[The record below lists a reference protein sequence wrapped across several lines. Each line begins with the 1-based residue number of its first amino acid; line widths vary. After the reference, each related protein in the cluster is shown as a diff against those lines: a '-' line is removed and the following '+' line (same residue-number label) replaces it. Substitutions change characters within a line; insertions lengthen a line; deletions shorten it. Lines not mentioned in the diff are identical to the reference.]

1 MTVRDRERNTEKDRD
16 RERCGNGDGE
26 RETESRR
33 TLLTFMPSHRETARN
48 GLKARRVRIERNAGT
63 SSAPDQ
69 TAAKLISDS

>member
-1 MTVRDRERNTEKDRD
+1 MTVRERNTEKDRD
-16 RERCGNGDGE
+16 RERERCGNGNGE
-26 RETESRR
+26 RERE